1 MNDVIGLIGD
11 VLGWLMYFC
20 YRILPDYF
28 VSIVIFTFGTKIV
41 LMPVSLWVQKNSI
54 KMVKMQPE
62 MNFIKAKYYGNSE
75 KISEEQYELYKREHY
90 QPLADLI
97 PLALQLILLMGVIDV
112 INHPEEHIFRG
123 NPGVLDTMLGSL
135 DLSSI
140 PAEVGGIAYL
150 IPLTAAF
157 SAWFM
162 CFIQNKINV
171 LQAEQGKINQ
181 LGTMILSIG
190 LSLYLGFF
198 VKTGVGIY
206 WTFSNL
212 FSVVQLY
219 FLNIIMNPKK
229 YIDYGALEKSREELR
244 SASAFESRNKKKL
257 FAKDPYRK
265 REKADYRRFF
275 KDYEMQLVFYSEK
288 NGFYKYFQN
297 IIETLLEKSD
307 VVINYITSD
316 PDDKVFEMQSDR
328 FRPYYIGENKLIVLM
343 MKLEADIVV
352 MTTPDLESF
361 HIKRS
366 LVRKDNEYIYV
377 PHDVNSPNLTFRK
390 EALDHFDTIFSSGYL
405 CTKEIRKREELY
417 RLPEKKIIE
426 WGSSVIDNMIRS
438 YDAMDKE
445 ERTEKAVRKIL
456 IAPSWQKDNI
466 LSSCIEEI
474 LENLQGH
481 GYKIIVRP
489 HPQFVRHEEERLAY
503 LREKFNMDTRE
514 DMELQTDFSSNSTV
528 YEADVV
534 ITDWSSIAFEY
545 SFATRKPS
553 LFINTPM
560 KVMNEDYEELGITPI
575 DIELRSKI
583 GRSVDTDQLATLPQI
598 VEELLSDGAFSE
610 KSLEKIRNEYIYHI
624 GHSGDIGAAYIMDR
638 LAYYKKK
645 HEEEDDD

>member
-1 MNDVIGLIGD
+1 MDYIIGMIGD
-11 VLGWLMYFC
+11 VLGWLMYYC
-20 YRILPDYF
+20 YHILPDYF
-28 VSIVIFTFGTKIV
+28 VSIIIFTFGTKIV
-41 LMPVSLWVQKNSI
+41 LLPVSLWVQKNSI

-97 PLALQLILLMGVIDV
+97 PLGLQLILLMGVIDV
-112 INHPEEHIFRG
+112 INYPEEHIFRG

-135 DLSSI
+135 DLSSV
-140 PAEVGGIAYL
+140 PAEVGRVAYL
-150 IPLTAAF
+150 VPLIAAF

-162 CFIQNKINV
+162 CYIQNRINV
-171 LQAEQGKINQ
+171 LQSEQGKVNQ
-181 LGTMILSIG
+181 LGTMVLSIG

-219 FLNIIMNPKK
+219 VLNIILNPKK
-229 YIDYGALEKSREELR
+229 YIDYEALEKSREELKA
-244 SASAFESRNKKKL
+244 ASAFDKKNRKKL
-257 FAKDPYRK
+257 FEKDPYRK
-265 REKADYRRFF
+265 KEKADYKRFF

-307 VVINYITSD
+307 VVINYITND
-316 PDDKVFEMQSDR
+316 PNDKVFELESDR
-328 FRPYYIGENKLIVLM
+328 FKPYYIGENKLIVLM
-343 MKLEADIVV
+343 MKLEADVVV

-390 EALDHFDTIFSSGYL
+390 EALDHFDTIFSSGCL

-417 RLPEKKIIE
+417 KLPEKRIIE
-426 WGSSVIDNMIRS
+426 WGSSVIDNMIKS
-438 YDAMDKE
+438 YGMMDK
-445 ERTEKAVRKIL
+445 REKTVREIL

-481 GYKIIVRP
+481 GYRIIVRP
-489 HPQFVRHEEERLAY
+489 HPQFVRHEEERLTS
-503 LREKFNMDTRE
+503 LREKFHMEMRE
-514 DMELQTDFSSNSTV
+514 DMEMQTDFSSNSTV
-528 YEADVV
+528 YEADIV

-545 SFATRKPS
+545 SFATLKPS

-575 DIELRSKI
+575 DIELRNKI
-583 GRSVDTDQLATLPQI
+583 GISVDIDQLATLPQV
-598 VEELLSDGAFSE
+598 VEKLIHSNDFSKE
-610 KSLEKIRNEYIYHI
+610 SLEEIRNKYIYHI
-624 GHSGDIGAAYIMDR
+624 GQSGEIGAAYIMDR
-638 LAYYKKK
+638 LAYYQKK
-645 HEEEDDD
+645 HEEEDDY

>member
-1 MNDVIGLIGD
+1 MNHVIGLIGD

-20 YRILPDYF
+20 YHILPDYF

-123 NPGVLDTMLGSL
+123 KPGVLDTMLGSL

-150 IPLTAAF
+150 IPLIAAF

-162 CFIQNKINV
+162 CFVQNKINV

-219 FLNIIMNPKK
+219 FLNIIMNPRK
-229 YIDYGALEKSREELR
+229 YIDYEALEKSRGELR
-244 SASAFESRNKKKL
+244 AASAFEKRNKKRL
-257 FAKDPYRK
+257 FEKDPYRK
-265 REKADYRRFF
+265 KEKADYKRFF
-275 KDYEMQLVFYSEK
+275 RDYEMQLVFYSEK

-316 PDDKVFEMQSDR
+316 PNDKVFEMESDR
-328 FRPYYIGENKLIVLM
+328 FQPYYIGENKLIVLM

-366 LVRKDNEYIYV
+366 LVRRDNEYIYV

-390 EALDHFDTIFSSGYL
+390 EALDHFDTIFSSGRL
-405 CTKEIRKREELY
+405 CTEEIRKREELY
-417 RLPEKKIIE
+417 KLPEKKIIE
-426 WGSSVIDNMIRS
+426 WGSSVIDNMICS
-438 YDAMDKE
+438 YDAMGQE
-445 ERTEKAVRKIL
+445 EKTVREIL

-503 LREKFNMDTRE
+503 LREKFHMDERE

-528 YEADVV
+528 YRADVV

-545 SFATRKPS
+545 SFATLKPS

-575 DIELRSKI
+575 DIELRNKI
-583 GRSVDTDQLATLPQI
+583 GRSVDMNQLATLPQV
-598 VEELLSDGAFSE
+598 VEELWNNNAFSR
-610 KSLEKIRNEYIYHI
+610 KSLEMIRNEYIYHI
-624 GHSGDIGAAYIMDR
+624 GHSGEIGAAYILDR

-645 HEEEDDD
+645 HEEEDDY

>member
-1 MNDVIGLIGD
+1 M
-11 VLGWLMYFC
+11 
-20 YRILPDYF
+20 
-28 VSIVIFTFGTKIV
+28 
-41 LMPVSLWVQKNSI
+41 
-54 KMVKMQPE
+54 
-62 MNFIKAKYYGNSE
+62 
-75 KISEEQYELYKREHY
+75 
-90 QPLADLI
+90 
-97 PLALQLILLMGVIDV
+97 
-112 INHPEEHIFRG
+112 
-123 NPGVLDTMLGSL
+123 LDTMLGGM
-135 DLSSI
+135 DLSSVPI
-140 PAEVGGIAYL
+140 EAKGITFIVPL
-150 IPLTAAF
+150 IAAF

-171 LQAEQGKINQ
+171 LQSEQGKLNQ
-181 LGTMILSIG
+181 TGTMILSIG

-219 FLNIIMNPKK
+219 FLNMIMNPKK
-229 YIDYGALEKSREELR
+229 YIDYEALEKSREELKE
-244 SASAFESRNKKKL
+244 ASAFASQHKKKL
-257 FAKDPYRK
+257 FEKDPYAK
-265 REKADYRRFF
+265 KEKADYKRFF

-316 PDDKVFEMQSDR
+316 PNDKVFEMESDR
-328 FRPYYIGENKLIVLM
+328 FKPYYIGENKLIVLM
-343 MKLEADIVV
+343 MKMEADVVV

-390 EALDHFDTIFSSGYL
+390 EALDHFDTVFSSGYL
-405 CTKEIRKREELY
+405 CTEEIRKREEMY
-417 RLPEKKIIE
+417 SLPKKNIIE
-426 WGSSVIDNMIRS
+426 WGSSVIDNMIKS
-438 YDAMDKE
+438 YDNV
-445 ERTEKAVRKIL
+445 EKREKTMKGIL

-466 LSSCIEEI
+466 LYSCIDEI

-489 HPQFVRHEEERLAY
+489 HPQFVRHEPERIEA
-503 LREKFNMDTRE
+503 LRGKFNMDGRD

-545 SFATRKPS
+545 SFSTLKPS

-560 KVMNEDYEELGITPI
+560 KIMNEDYEELGITPI
-575 DIELRSKI
+575 DIEIRNKV
-583 GRSVDTDQLATLPQI
+583 GRSVDMDKLGSLAEI
-598 VEELLSDGAFSE
+598 VDELLNSNEFS
-610 KSLEKIRNEYIYHI
+610 KDSLRKIRDKYIYNI
-624 GHSGDIGAAYIMDR
+624 GLSGEVGAQYIMER
-638 LAYYKKK
+638 LEYYKKK
-645 HEEEDDD
+645 HEDEDD

>member
-1 MNDVIGLIGD
+1 MNYVIGLIGD
-11 VLGWLMYFC
+11 VLGGLMYCC
-20 YRILPDYF
+20 YNLLPNYF
-28 VSIVIFTFGTKIV
+28 ISIALFTFSTKMV
-41 LMPVSLWVQKNSI
+41 LLPVSLWVQKNSI

-62 MNFIKAKYYGNSE
+62 MNFIRAKYFGNGE

-140 PAEVGGIAYL
+140 PAEVGGTAYL
-150 IPLTAAF
+150 IPLVAAF

-171 LQAEQGKINQ
+171 LQSEQGKINQ
-181 LGTMILSIG
+181 MGTMILSIG

-212 FSVVQLY
+212 FSVLQLY

-229 YIDYGALEKSREELR
+229 YIDYEALEKSREELR
-244 SASAFESRNKKKL
+244 SASAFERQNKKK
-257 FAKDPYRK
+257 FFEKDPYRK
-265 REKADYRRFF
+265 KEKADYKRFF
-275 KDYEMQLVFYSEK
+275 RDYEMQLVFYSEK

-316 PDDKVFEMQSDR
+316 PNDKVFEMESER
-328 FRPYYIGENKLIVLM
+328 FKPYYIGENKLIVLM
-343 MKLEADIVV
+343 MKMEADIVV

-390 EALDHFDTIFSSGYL
+390 EALDHFDTIFSSGPL
-405 CTKEIRKREELY
+405 CTKEIRKREEKY
-417 RLPEKKIIE
+417 RLPEKRIIE

-438 YDAMDKE
+438 YDAMDQ
-445 ERTEKAVRKIL
+445 REKAVREIL

-474 LENLQGH
+474 LENLEGH
-481 GYKIIVRP
+481 GYRIIVRP
-489 HPQFVRHEEERLAY
+489 HPQFVRHDADRLEY
-503 LREKFNMDTRE
+503 LRGKFHMDERD
-514 DMELQTDFSSNSTV
+514 DMEMQTDFSSNSTV
-528 YEADVV
+528 YQADIV

-545 SFATRKPS
+545 SFATLKPS

-560 KVMNEDYEELGITPI
+560 KIMNEDYEELGITPI
-575 DIELRSKI
+575 DIELRSRI
-583 GRSVDTDQLATLPQI
+583 GKSVDLDQLETLPK
-598 VEELLSDGAFSE
+598 VVDELLNNNAFSKE
-610 KSLEKIRNEYIYHI
+610 SLEKIRNEYIYQI
-624 GHSGDIGAAYIMDR
+624 GHSGEVGAEYIMDR

-645 HEEEDDD
+645 HEEEDD

>member
-1 MNDVIGLIGD
+1 MNYIIGLIGD

-20 YRILPDYF
+20 YRVLPDYF
-28 VSIVIFTFGTKIV
+28 ISIIVFTFGTKIV
-41 LMPVSLWVQKNSI
+41 LLPVSLWVQKNSI

-97 PLALQLILLMGVIDV
+97 PLALQLILLMGVIEV
-112 INHPEEHIFRG
+112 INHPEEYIFRG
-123 NPGVLDTMLGSL
+123 KLGVLDTMLGSL
-135 DLSSI
+135 DLSSV
-140 PAEVGGIAYL
+140 PVEVGGIAYL
-150 IPLTAAF
+150 IPLIAAL

-171 LQAEQGKINQ
+171 LQAEQGKLNQ

-206 WTFSNL
+206 WTFSNI

-219 FLNIIMNPKK
+219 FLNLILNPKR
-229 YIDYGALEKSREELR
+229 YIDYDALERSREELK
-244 SASAFESRNKKKL
+244 SASAFGKENKSKL
-257 FAKDPYRK
+257 FEKNPYRK
-265 REKADYRRFF
+265 KEKADYKRFF

-297 IIETLLEKSD
+297 IIEVLLEKSN
-307 VVINYITSD
+307 VVINYVTSD
-316 PDDKVFEMQSDR
+316 PNDKVFEMESDR
-328 FRPYYIGENKLIVLM
+328 FKPYYIGENKLIVLM
-343 MKLEADIVV
+343 MKLEADVVV
-352 MTTPDLESF
+352 MTTPDLENF

-417 RLPEKKIIE
+417 KLPEKKIVE
-426 WGSSVIDNMIRS
+426 WGSSVIDNMIAA
-438 YDAMDKE
+438 YAAMDQGEKSVKE
-445 ERTEKAVRKIL
+445 IL
-456 IAPSWQKDNI
+456 IAPSWQKGNI
-466 LSSCIEEI
+466 LASCIEEI
-474 LENLQGH
+474 LQRLQGQ
-481 GYKIIVRP
+481 GYRIIVRP
-489 HPQFVRHEEERLAY
+489 HPQFVRHEEKRLIY
-503 LREKFNMDTRE
+503 LQEKFDMNNRD
-514 DMELQTDFSSNSTV
+514 DMELQMDFSSNKTV
-528 YEADVV
+528 YEADLV

-545 SFATRKPS
+545 SFATLKPA

-560 KVMNEDYEELGITPI
+560 KIMNEDYEELGIIPI
-575 DIELRSKI
+575 DIELRDKVGKSI
-583 GRSVDTDQLATLPQI
+583 DIDNLSILPQ
-598 VEELLSDGAFSE
+598 VVDELLRSDAFSKE
-610 KSLEKIRNEYIYHI
+610 SLRKIRDCYIYHI
-624 GHSGDIGAAYIMDR
+624 GNSGEIGAQYIMER
-638 LAYYKKK
+638 LDWYQKK
-645 HEEEDDD
+645 HEEEEDY

>member
-1 MNDVIGLIGD
+1 MNDIIGLIGD

-20 YRILPDYF
+20 YHILPDYF
-28 VSIVIFTFGTKIV
+28 ISIIIFTFGTKIV

-123 NPGVLDTMLGSL
+123 KPGILDTMLGSL
-135 DLSSI
+135 DLSSV

-150 IPLTAAF
+150 IPLIAAF

-162 CFIQNKINV
+162 CYIQNRINV
-171 LQAEQGKINQ
+171 LQSEQGKVNQ

-212 FSVVQLY
+212 FSVLQLY

-229 YIDYGALEKSREELR
+229 YIDYEALEKSREELKA
-244 SASAFESRNKKKL
+244 ASAFGRQNKKKL
-257 FAKDPYRK
+257 FEKDPYRK
-265 REKADYRRFF
+265 KEKADYKRFF

-316 PDDKVFEMQSDR
+316 PNDKVFEMESDR
-328 FRPYYIGENKLIVLM
+328 FKPYYIGENKLIVLM
-343 MKLEADIVV
+343 MKMEADIVV

-377 PHDVNSPNLTFRK
+377 PHDVNSVNMAFRK
-390 EALDHFDTIFSSGYL
+390 EALDHFDTIFSSGVL

-417 RLPEKKIIE
+417 KLPPKRIIE
-426 WGSSVIDNMIRS
+426 WGSSVIDNMIQAYS
-438 YDAMDKE
+438 AMNKSTK
-445 ERTEKAVRKIL
+445 RVKKVL

-474 LENLQGH
+474 LANLQGH

-489 HPQFVRHEEERLAY
+489 HPQFVRHEEARLTY
-503 LREKFNMDTRE
+503 LRQKFNIDTRD
-514 DMELQTDFSSNSTV
+514 DMELQTDFSSNKTV
-528 YEADVV
+528 YEADIL

-545 SFATRKPS
+545 SFATLKPS
-553 LFINTPM
+553 LYINTPM
-560 KVMNEDYEELGITPI
+560 KILNEDYQELGITPI
-575 DIELRSKI
+575 DIELRSVV
-583 GRSVDTDQLATLPQI
+583 GRSVDMDKLDTLPQI
-598 VEELLSDGAFSE
+598 VEELLHSNAFSTE
-610 KSLEKIRNEYIYHI
+610 ALEKIRNKYIYNI
-624 GHSGDIGAAYIMDR
+624 GSSGEVGAQYIMER
-638 LAYYKKK
+638 LAYFKEL
-645 HEEEDDD
+645 HEAEEEE

>member
-1 MNDVIGLIGD
+1 MSYIISLIGS
-11 VLGWLMYFC
+11 VLGWLMYFSYGC
-20 YRILPDYF
+20 LHNYF
-28 VSIVIFTFGTKIV
+28 LSIVFFTFLTKIV
-41 LMPVSLWVQKNSI
+41 LLPVSLMVQKNSI
-54 KMVKMQPE
+54 KMVKLQPE
-62 MNFIKAKYYGNSE
+62 INFIKAKYFGNNE

-112 INHPEEHIFRG
+112 INHPELHIFRG
-123 NPGVLDTMLGSL
+123 QTGTLNTMLGSL
-135 DLSSI
+135 DLSSV
-140 PAEVGGIAYL
+140 PVETGGITYV
-150 IPLTAAF
+150 IPLIAAL

-162 CFIQNKINV
+162 CFIQNRINV
-171 LQAEQGKINQ
+171 LQSEQGRLNQ
-181 LGTMILSIG
+181 YGTMLLSIA

-212 FSVVQLY
+212 FSILQLY
-219 FLNIIMNPKK
+219 VLNIIMNPKK
-229 YIDYGALEKSREELR
+229 YIDYDALERSRQELK
-244 SASAFESRNKKKL
+244 AAAQFQKQQKKL

-265 REKADYRRFF
+265 KEKADYKRFF

-288 NGFYKYFQN
+288 NGFYKYYQN
-297 IIETLLEKSD
+297 IIETLLEKSN

-316 PDDKVFEMQSDR
+316 PEDKVFEMASDR
-328 FRPYYIGENKLIVLM
+328 FRPFYIGENKLIVLM

-417 RLPEKKIIE
+417 GLPEKRIIE
-426 WGSSVIDNMIRS
+426 WGSSVIDNMIQS
-438 YDAMDKE
+438 YDMMEQKE
-445 ERTEKAVRKIL
+445 KTVREIL

-466 LSSCIEEI
+466 LYSCIEEI

-481 GYKIIVRP
+481 GHKIIVRP
-489 HPQFVRHEEERLAY
+489 HPQFVRHEEERLRL
-503 LREKFNMDTRE
+503 LREKFHMDERE
-514 DMELQTDFSSNSTV
+514 DMELQTDFSSNRTV

-545 SFATRKPS
+545 SFATLKPS

-560 KVMNEDYEELGITPI
+560 KIMNEDYEELGITPI
-575 DIELRSKI
+575 DIELRNKV
-583 GRSVDTDQLATLPQI
+583 GRSVDMDKLSTLAQV
-598 VEELLSDGAFSE
+598 VEELLSSNAFSRE
-610 KSLEKIRNEYIYHI
+610 SLEKIRNEYIYSI
-624 GHSGDIGAAYIMDR
+624 GSSGEVGADYIMER

-645 HEEEDDD
+645 HEEEDDY

>member
-1 MNDVIGLIGD
+1 MNDIIGLIGD

-20 YRILPDYF
+20 YHILPDYF
-28 VSIVIFTFGTKIV
+28 ISIIIFTFGTKIV
-41 LMPVSLWVQKNSI
+41 LLPVSLWVQKNSI

-62 MNFIKAKYYGNSE
+62 MNFIRAKYYGNGE

-123 NPGVLDTMLGSL
+123 NPGVLDAMLGSL

-150 IPLTAAF
+150 IPLIAAL

-162 CFIQNKINV
+162 CFIQNRINV
-171 LQAEQGKINQ
+171 LQSEQGKVNQ
-181 LGTMILSIG
+181 LGTIILSIG

-212 FSVVQLY
+212 FSVLQLY
-219 FLNIIMNPKK
+219 FLNIIMNPRK
-229 YIDYGALEKSREELR
+229 YIDYEALEKSRAELKA
-244 SASAFESRNKKKL
+244 ASAFGRQGKKKL
-257 FAKDPYRK
+257 FEKNPYK
-265 REKADYRRFF
+265 KKEKADYKRFF
-275 KDYEMQLVFYSEK
+275 QDYEMQLVFYSEK

-307 VVINYITSD
+307 VVVNYITSD
-316 PDDKVFEMQSDR
+316 PNDKVFEMASDR

-343 MKLEADIVV
+343 MKMEADIVV

-390 EALDHFDTIFSSGYL
+390 EALDHFDTIFSSGCL

-417 RLPEKKIIE
+417 KLPEKRIVE
-426 WGSSVIDNMIRS
+426 WGSGVIDNMIQS
-438 YDAMDKE
+438 YEEMDK
-445 ERTEKAVRKIL
+445 REKKTKEIL

-466 LSSCIEEI
+466 LSSCIETI
-474 LENLQGH
+474 LEALQGQ

-489 HPQFVRHEEERLAY
+489 HPQFVRHEEERLND
-503 LREKFNMDTRE
+503 LRERFHMNERD

-545 SFATRKPS
+545 SFATLKPS

-575 DIELRSKI
+575 DIELRSKV
-583 GRSVDTDQLATLPQI
+583 GRSVDMDKLDTLPQVI
-598 VEELLSDGAFSE
+598 DELLNSSEFSGE
-610 KSLEKIRNEYIYHI
+610 SLRKIRDRYIYNI
-624 GHSGDIGAAYIMDR
+624 GSSSEAGARYIMER
-638 LAYYKKK
+638 LAFYKKK
-645 HEEEDDD
+645 HEEEDDY

>member
-1 MNDVIGLIGD
+1 MNHVIGLIGD

-20 YRILPDYF
+20 YHILPDYF

-62 MNFIKAKYYGNSE
+62 MNFIKAKYYGNGE

-123 NPGVLDTMLGSL
+123 NPGVLDTTLGNL
-135 DLSSI
+135 DLSSV

-150 IPLTAAF
+150 IPLVAAF

-162 CFIQNKINV
+162 CFIQNRINV
-171 LQAEQGKINQ
+171 LQSEQGKINQ

-212 FSVVQLY
+212 FSVLQLY
-219 FLNIIMNPKK
+219 FLNLIMNPKK
-229 YIDYGALEKSREELR
+229 YIDYEALEKSREELKA
-244 SASAFESRNKKKL
+244 ASAFERQHKKKL
-257 FAKDPYRK
+257 FEKDPYRK
-265 REKADYRRFF
+265 KEKADYKRFF

-316 PDDKVFEMQSDR
+316 PNDKVFEMESDR
-328 FRPYYIGENKLIVLM
+328 FKPYYIGENKLIVLM
-343 MKLEADIVV
+343 MKMEADLVV

-390 EALDHFDTIFSSGYL
+390 EALDHFDTVFSSGYL

-417 RLPEKKIIE
+417 KLPEKKIIE
-426 WGSSVIDNMIRS
+426 WGSSVIDNMIQA
-438 YDAMDKE
+438 YDAMDQRK
-445 ERTEKAVRKIL
+445 KAVKEIL

-481 GYKIIVRP
+481 GYRIIVRP
-489 HPQFVRHEEERLAY
+489 HPQFVRHEEERLNY
-503 LREKFNMDTRE
+503 LRDKFHMDERD
-514 DMELQTDFSSNSTV
+514 DMELQTDFSSNRTV

-545 SFATRKPS
+545 SFATLKPS

-560 KVMNEDYEELGITPI
+560 KIMNEDYEELGITPI
-575 DIELRSKI
+575 DIELRSKV
-583 GRSVDTDQLATLPQI
+583 GKSVDMDKIDTLPQ
-598 VEELLSDGAFSE
+598 VVDELLNSSEFSRE
-610 KSLEKIRNEYIYHI
+610 SLEKIRNKYIYHI
-624 GHSGDIGAAYIMDR
+624 GRSGEVGADYIMER

>member
-1 MNDVIGLIGD
+1 
-11 VLGWLMYFC
+11 MYCC
-20 YRILPDYF
+20 YNLLPNYFISIIL
-28 VSIVIFTFGTKIV
+28 FTFSTKMV
-41 LMPVSLWVQKNSI
+41 LLPVSLWVQKNSI

-62 MNFIKAKYYGNSE
+62 MNFIRAKYFGNGE

-140 PAEVGGIAYL
+140 PAEVGGTAYL
-150 IPLTAAF
+150 IPLVAAF

-171 LQAEQGKINQ
+171 LQSEQGKINQ
-181 LGTMILSIG
+181 MGTMILSIG

-212 FSVVQLY
+212 FSVLQLY

-229 YIDYGALEKSREELR
+229 YIDYEALEKSREELR
-244 SASAFESRNKKKL
+244 SASAFERQNKKK
-257 FAKDPYRK
+257 FFEKDPYRK
-265 REKADYRRFF
+265 KEKADYKRFF
-275 KDYEMQLVFYSEK
+275 RDYEMQLVFYSEK

-316 PDDKVFEMQSDR
+316 PNDKVFEMESER
-328 FRPYYIGENKLIVLM
+328 FKPYYIGENKLIVLM
-343 MKLEADIVV
+343 MKMEADIVV

-390 EALDHFDTIFSSGYL
+390 EALDHFDTIFSSGPL
-405 CTKEIRKREELY
+405 CTKEIRKREEKN
-417 RLPEKKIIE
+417 RLPEKRIIE
-426 WGSSVIDNMIRS
+426 WGSGVIDNMIRS
-438 YDAMDKE
+438 YDAMDQ
-445 ERTEKAVRKIL
+445 REKAVREIL

-474 LENLQGH
+474 LENLEGH
-481 GYKIIVRP
+481 GYRIIVRP
-489 HPQFVRHEEERLAY
+489 HPQFVRHDADRLEY
-503 LREKFNMDTRE
+503 LRGKFHMDERD
-514 DMELQTDFSSNSTV
+514 DMEMQTDFSSNSTV
-528 YEADVV
+528 YQADIV

-545 SFATRKPS
+545 SFATLKPS

-560 KVMNEDYEELGITPI
+560 KIMNEDYEELGITPI
-575 DIELRSKI
+575 DIELRSRI
-583 GRSVDTDQLATLPQI
+583 GKSVDLDQLETLPK
-598 VEELLSDGAFSE
+598 VVDELLNNNAFSKE
-610 KSLEKIRNEYIYHI
+610 SLEKIRNEYIYQI
-624 GHSGDIGAAYIMDR
+624 GHSGEVGAEYIMDR

-645 HEEEDDD
+645 HEEEDD

>member
-1 MNDVIGLIGD
+1 
-11 VLGWLMYFC
+11 
-20 YRILPDYF
+20 
-28 VSIVIFTFGTKIV
+28 
-41 LMPVSLWVQKNSI
+41 
-54 KMVKMQPE
+54 MVKMQPE

-97 PLALQLILLMGVIDV
+97 PLALQLILLMGVINV
-112 INHPEEHIFRG
+112 INNPEKHIFRG
-123 NPGVLDTMLGSL
+123 ADGILDTMLGRL
-135 DLSSI
+135 DLSSVPI
-140 PAEVGGIAYL
+140 EVKGITF
-150 IPLTAAF
+150 IVPMIAAF

-171 LQAEQGKINQ
+171 LQSEQGKLNQ
-181 LGTMILSIG
+181 IGTMVLSIG

-198 VKTGVGIY
+198 VKTGVGMY

-229 YIDYGALEKSREELR
+229 YIDYEALEKSREELKA
-244 SASAFESRNKKKL
+244 ASAFSSQHKKKL
-257 FAKDPYRK
+257 FEKDPYSK
-265 REKADYRRFF
+265 KEKADYKRFF

-316 PDDKVFEMQSDR
+316 PNDKVFEMESDR
-328 FRPYYIGENKLIVLM
+328 FKPYYIGENKLIVLM
-343 MKLEADIVV
+343 MKMEADVVV

-390 EALDHFDTIFSSGYL
+390 EALDHFDTVFSSGYL
-405 CTKEIRKREELY
+405 CTDEIRKREEMY
-417 RLPEKKIIE
+417 NLPKKNIIE
-426 WGSSVIDNMIRS
+426 WGSSVIDNMIKS
-438 YDAMDKE
+438 YDGMEKREKTMKE
-445 ERTEKAVRKIL
+445 IL

-466 LSSCIEEI
+466 LYSCIDEI

-489 HPQFVRHEEERLAY
+489 HPQFVRHEPERIEA
-503 LREKFNMDTRE
+503 LRGRFNMDGRD

-528 YEADVV
+528 SEADVV

-545 SFATRKPS
+545 SFSTLKPS

-560 KVMNEDYEELGITPI
+560 KIMNEDYEELGITPI
-575 DIELRSKI
+575 DIEIRNKV
-583 GRSVDTDQLATLPQI
+583 GRSVDLDKLGGLAEI
-598 VEELLSDGAFSE
+598 VDELLNSNEFSRD
-610 KSLEKIRNEYIYHI
+610 SIRKIRDKYIYNI
-624 GHSGDIGAAYIMDR
+624 GSSGEVGAQYIMER
-638 LAYYKKK
+638 LEYYKKK
-645 HEEEDDD
+645 HEEEDD

>member
-1 MNDVIGLIGD
+1 MNSIISLIGN
-11 VLGWLMYFC
+11 VLGWLMYFS
-20 YRILPDYF
+20 YHLLHNYFLSILF
-28 VSIVIFTFGTKIV
+28 FTFLTKIV
-41 LMPVSLWVQKNSI
+41 LFPVSLMVQKNSI

-62 MNFIKAKYYGNSE
+62 MNFIKAKYYGNGE

-135 DLSSI
+135 DLSSV
-140 PAEVGGIAYL
+140 PAEVGGIAFL
-150 IPLTAAF
+150 VPLAAAF

-162 CFIQNKINV
+162 CYIQNKINV
-171 LQAEQGKINQ
+171 LQSEQGKLNQ

-212 FSVVQLY
+212 FSVLQLY

-229 YIDYGALEKSREELR
+229 YIDYEALEKSREELR
-244 SASAFESRNKKKL
+244 AASAFERQNKKKL
-257 FAKDPYRK
+257 FEKDPYKKKER
-265 REKADYRRFF
+265 ADYKRFF

-307 VVINYITSD
+307 VIINYITSD
-316 PDDKVFEMQSDR
+316 PNDKVFEMESER
-328 FRPYYIGENKLIVLM
+328 FKPYYIGENKLIVLM
-343 MKLEADIVV
+343 MKMEADIVV

-390 EALDHFDTIFSSGYL
+390 EALDHFDTIFSSGPL

-417 RLPEKKIIE
+417 KLPEKKIIE
-426 WGSSVIDNMIRS
+426 WGSSVIDNMIQS
-438 YDAMDKE
+438 YYNVMN
-445 ERTEKAVRKIL
+445 RGEKAVRQIL

-481 GYKIIVRP
+481 GYRIIVRP
-489 HPQFVRHEEERLAY
+489 HPQFVRHEEERLNH
-503 LREKFNMDTRE
+503 LRDKFHMDERD

-545 SFATRKPS
+545 SFATLKPS

-560 KVMNEDYEELGITPI
+560 KIMNEDYEELGIIPI
-575 DIELRSKI
+575 DIELRSRI
-583 GRSVDTDQLATLPQI
+583 GRSVDTDQLATLPQV
-598 VEELLSDGAFSE
+598 VEELLNNSAFSKE
-610 KSLEKIRNEYIYHI
+610 SLEKIRNEYIYQI
-624 GHSGDIGAAYIMDR
+624 GQSGEVGAAYIMER
-638 LAYYKKK
+638 LAYFKKK
-645 HEEEDDD
+645 HEEEDD

>member
-1 MNDVIGLIGD
+1 MNYVIGLIGD
-11 VLGWLMYFC
+11 VLGGLMYCC
-20 YRILPDYF
+20 YNLLPNYFISIIL
-28 VSIVIFTFGTKIV
+28 FTFSTKMV
-41 LMPVSLWVQKNSI
+41 LLPVSLWVQKNSI

-62 MNFIKAKYYGNSE
+62 MNFIRAKYFGNGE

-140 PAEVGGIAYL
+140 PAEVGGTAYL
-150 IPLTAAF
+150 IPLVAAF

-171 LQAEQGKINQ
+171 LQSEQGKINQ
-181 LGTMILSIG
+181 MGTMILSIG

-212 FSVVQLY
+212 FSVLQLY

-229 YIDYGALEKSREELR
+229 YIDYEALEKSREELR
-244 SASAFESRNKKKL
+244 SASAFERQNKKK
-257 FAKDPYRK
+257 FFEKDPHRK
-265 REKADYRRFF
+265 KEKADYKRFF
-275 KDYEMQLVFYSEK
+275 RDYEMQLVFYSEK

-316 PDDKVFEMQSDR
+316 PNDKVFEMESER
-328 FRPYYIGENKLIVLM
+328 FKPYYIGENKLIVLM
-343 MKLEADIVV
+343 MKMEADIVV

-390 EALDHFDTIFSSGYL
+390 EALDHFDTIFSSGPL
-405 CTKEIRKREELY
+405 CTKEIRKREEKN
-417 RLPEKKIIE
+417 RLPEKRIIE
-426 WGSSVIDNMIRS
+426 WGSGVIDNMIRS
-438 YDAMDKE
+438 YDAMDQ
-445 ERTEKAVRKIL
+445 REKAVREIL

-474 LENLQGH
+474 LENLEGH
-481 GYKIIVRP
+481 GYRIIVRP
-489 HPQFVRHEEERLAY
+489 HPQFVRHDADRLEY
-503 LREKFNMDTRE
+503 LRGKFHMDERD
-514 DMELQTDFSSNSTV
+514 DMEMQTDFSSNSTV
-528 YEADVV
+528 YQADIV

-545 SFATRKPS
+545 SFATLKPS

-560 KVMNEDYEELGITPI
+560 KIMNEDYEELGITPI
-575 DIELRSKI
+575 DIELRSRI
-583 GRSVDTDQLATLPQI
+583 GKSVDLDQLETLPK
-598 VEELLSDGAFSE
+598 VVDELLNNNAFSKE
-610 KSLEKIRNEYIYHI
+610 SLEKIRNEYIYQI
-624 GHSGDIGAAYIMDR
+624 GHSGEVGAEYIMDR

-645 HEEEDDD
+645 HEEEDD

>member
-1 MNDVIGLIGD
+1 MNYVIGLIGD
-11 VLGWLMYFC
+11 VLGGLMYCC
-20 YRILPDYF
+20 YNLLPNYFISIIL
-28 VSIVIFTFGTKIV
+28 FTFSTKMV
-41 LMPVSLWVQKNSI
+41 LLPVSLWVQKNSI

-62 MNFIKAKYYGNSE
+62 MNFIRAKYFGNGE

-140 PAEVGGIAYL
+140 PAEVGGTAYL
-150 IPLTAAF
+150 IPLVAAF

-171 LQAEQGKINQ
+171 LQSEQGKINQ
-181 LGTMILSIG
+181 MGTMILSIG

-212 FSVVQLY
+212 FSVLQLY

-229 YIDYGALEKSREELR
+229 YIDYEALEKSREELR
-244 SASAFESRNKKKL
+244 SASAFERQNKKK
-257 FAKDPYRK
+257 FFEKDPYRK
-265 REKADYRRFF
+265 KEKADYKRFF
-275 KDYEMQLVFYSEK
+275 RDYEMQLVFYSEK

-316 PDDKVFEMQSDR
+316 PNDKVFEMESER
-328 FRPYYIGENKLIVLM
+328 FKPYYIGENKLIVLM
-343 MKLEADIVV
+343 MKMEADIVV

-390 EALDHFDTIFSSGYL
+390 EALDHFDTIFSSGPL
-405 CTKEIRKREELY
+405 CTKEIRKREEKY
-417 RLPEKKIIE
+417 RLPEKRIIE
-426 WGSSVIDNMIRS
+426 WGSGVIDNMIRS
-438 YDAMDKE
+438 YDAMDQRK
-445 ERTEKAVRKIL
+445 KAVREIL

-474 LENLQGH
+474 LENLEGH
-481 GYKIIVRP
+481 GYRIIVRP
-489 HPQFVRHEEERLAY
+489 HPQFVRHDADRLEY
-503 LREKFNMDTRE
+503 LRGKFHMDERD
-514 DMELQTDFSSNSTV
+514 DMEMQTDFSSNSTV
-528 YEADVV
+528 YQADIV

-545 SFATRKPS
+545 SFATLKPS

-560 KVMNEDYEELGITPI
+560 KIMNEDYEELGITPI
-575 DIELRSKI
+575 DIELRSRI
-583 GRSVDTDQLATLPQI
+583 GKSVDLDQLETLPK
-598 VEELLSDGAFSE
+598 VVDELLNNNAFSKE
-610 KSLEKIRNEYIYHI
+610 SLEKIRNEYIYQI
-624 GHSGDIGAAYIMDR
+624 GHSGEVGAEYIMDR

-645 HEEEDDD
+645 HEEEDD

>member
-1 MNDVIGLIGD
+1 MNYVIGLIGD
-11 VLGWLMYFC
+11 VLGGLMYCC
-20 YRILPDYF
+20 YNLLPNYFISIIL
-28 VSIVIFTFGTKIV
+28 FTFSTKMV
-41 LMPVSLWVQKNSI
+41 LLPVSLWVQKNSI

-62 MNFIKAKYYGNSE
+62 MNFIRAKYFGNGE

-140 PAEVGGIAYL
+140 PAEVGGTAYL
-150 IPLTAAF
+150 IPLVAAF

-171 LQAEQGKINQ
+171 LQSEQGKINQ
-181 LGTMILSIG
+181 MGTMILSIG

-212 FSVVQLY
+212 FSVLQLY

-229 YIDYGALEKSREELR
+229 YIDYEALEKSREELR
-244 SASAFESRNKKKL
+244 SASAFERQNKKK
-257 FAKDPYRK
+257 FFEKDPYRK
-265 REKADYRRFF
+265 KEKADYKRFF
-275 KDYEMQLVFYSEK
+275 RDYEMQLVFYSEK

-316 PDDKVFEMQSDR
+316 PNDIVFEMESER
-328 FRPYYIGENKLIVLM
+328 FKPYYIGENKLIVLM
-343 MKLEADIVV
+343 MKMEADIVV

-390 EALDHFDTIFSSGYL
+390 EALDHFDTIFSSGPL
-405 CTKEIRKREELY
+405 CTKEIRKREKKY
-417 RLPEKKIIE
+417 RLPEKRIIE
-426 WGSSVIDNMIRS
+426 WGSGVIDNMIRS
-438 YDAMDKE
+438 YDAMDQ
-445 ERTEKAVRKIL
+445 REKAVREIL

-466 LSSCIEEI
+466 LFSCIEEI
-474 LENLQGH
+474 LEKLEGH
-481 GYKIIVRP
+481 GYRIIVRP
-489 HPQFVRHEEERLAY
+489 HPQFVRHDADRLEY
-503 LREKFNMDTRE
+503 LRGKFHMDERD
-514 DMELQTDFSSNSTV
+514 DMEMQTDFSSNSTV
-528 YEADVV
+528 YQADIV

-545 SFATRKPS
+545 SFATLKPS

-560 KVMNEDYEELGITPI
+560 KIMNEDYEELGITPI
-575 DIELRSKI
+575 DIELRSRI
-583 GRSVDTDQLATLPQI
+583 GKSVDLDQLETLPK
-598 VEELLSDGAFSE
+598 VVDELLNNNAFSKE
-610 KSLEKIRNEYIYHI
+610 SLEKIRNEYIYQI
-624 GHSGDIGAAYIMDR
+624 GHSGEVGAEYIMDR

-645 HEEEDDD
+645 HEEEDD

>member
-1 MNDVIGLIGD
+1 MNHVIGLIGD

-20 YRILPDYF
+20 YHILPDYF

-112 INHPEEHIFRG
+112 INHSEEHIFRG
-123 NPGVLDTMLGSL
+123 KPGVLDTMLGSL

-150 IPLTAAF
+150 IPLIAAF

-162 CFIQNKINV
+162 CFVQNKINV

-219 FLNIIMNPKK
+219 FLNIIMNPRK
-229 YIDYGALEKSREELR
+229 YIDYGALEKSRGELR
-244 SASAFESRNKKKL
+244 AASAFEKRNKKRL
-257 FAKDPYRK
+257 FEKDPYRK
-265 REKADYRRFF
+265 KEKADYKRFF

-316 PDDKVFEMQSDR
+316 PNDKVFEMESDR
-328 FRPYYIGENKLIVLM
+328 FHPYYIGENKLIVLM

-366 LVRKDNEYIYV
+366 LVRRDNEYIYV

-390 EALDHFDTIFSSGYL
+390 EALDHFDTIFSSGRL
-405 CTKEIRKREELY
+405 CTEEIRKREELY
-417 RLPEKKIIE
+417 KLPEKKIIE

-438 YDAMDKE
+438 YDVMSQE
-445 ERTEKAVRKIL
+445 EKTVREIL

-503 LREKFNMDTRE
+503 LREKFHMDARE

-528 YEADVV
+528 YRADVV

-545 SFATRKPS
+545 SFATLKPS

-575 DIELRSKI
+575 DIELRNKI
-583 GRSVDTDQLATLPQI
+583 GRSVDTDQLATLPQV
-598 VEELLSDGAFSE
+598 VEELWNNNAFSR
-610 KSLEKIRNEYIYHI
+610 KSLEMIRNEYIYHI
-624 GHSGDIGAAYIMDR
+624 GHSGEIGAAYIMDR

-645 HEEEDDD
+645 HEEEDDY

>member
-1 MNDVIGLIGD
+1 
-11 VLGWLMYFC
+11 
-20 YRILPDYF
+20 
-28 VSIVIFTFGTKIV
+28 
-41 LMPVSLWVQKNSI
+41 
-54 KMVKMQPE
+54 

-123 NPGVLDTMLGSL
+123 NPGVLDTMLGNL
-135 DLSSI
+135 DLSSV

-150 IPLTAAF
+150 IPLVAAF

-162 CFIQNKINV
+162 CFIQNRINV
-171 LQAEQGKINQ
+171 LQSEQGKINQ

-212 FSVVQLY
+212 FSVLQLY
-219 FLNIIMNPKK
+219 FLNLIMNPKK
-229 YIDYGALEKSREELR
+229 YIDYEALEKSREELKA
-244 SASAFESRNKKKL
+244 ASAFERQHKKKL
-257 FAKDPYRK
+257 FEKDPYRK
-265 REKADYRRFF
+265 KEKADYKRFF

-297 IIETLLEKSD
+297 IIETLLERSD

-316 PDDKVFEMQSDR
+316 PNDKVFEMESDR

-343 MKLEADIVV
+343 MKMEADLVV

-390 EALDHFDTIFSSGYL
+390 EALDHFDTVFSSGYL

-417 RLPEKKIIE
+417 KLPEKKIIE
-426 WGSSVIDNMIRS
+426 WGSSVIDNMIQA
-438 YDAMDKE
+438 YDAMDQRK
-445 ERTEKAVRKIL
+445 KAVKEIL

-481 GYKIIVRP
+481 GYRIIVRP
-489 HPQFVRHEEERLAY
+489 HPQFVRHEEERLNY
-503 LREKFNMDTRE
+503 LRDKFHMDERD
-514 DMELQTDFSSNSTV
+514 DMELQTDFSSNRTV

-545 SFATRKPS
+545 SFATLKPS

-560 KVMNEDYEELGITPI
+560 KIMNEDYEELGITPI
-575 DIELRSKI
+575 DIELRSKV
-583 GRSVDTDQLATLPQI
+583 GKSVDMDKIDTLPQ
-598 VEELLSDGAFSE
+598 VVDELLNSSEFSRE
-610 KSLEKIRNEYIYHI
+610 SLEKIRNKYIYHI
-624 GHSGDIGAAYIMDR
+624 GRSGEVGADYIMER
-638 LAYYKKK
+638 LAYYKQK

>member
-1 MNDVIGLIGD
+1 
-11 VLGWLMYFC
+11 MYCC
-20 YRILPDYF
+20 YNLLPNYFISIIL
-28 VSIVIFTFGTKIV
+28 FTFSTKMV
-41 LMPVSLWVQKNSI
+41 LLPVSLWVQKNSI

-62 MNFIKAKYYGNSE
+62 MNFIRAKYFGNGE

-140 PAEVGGIAYL
+140 PAEVGGTAYL
-150 IPLTAAF
+150 IPLVAAF

-171 LQAEQGKINQ
+171 LQSEQGKINQ
-181 LGTMILSIG
+181 MGTMILSIG

-212 FSVVQLY
+212 FSVLQLY

-229 YIDYGALEKSREELR
+229 YIDYEALEKSREELR
-244 SASAFESRNKKKL
+244 SASAFERQNKKK
-257 FAKDPYRK
+257 FFEKDPYRK
-265 REKADYRRFF
+265 KEKADYKRFF
-275 KDYEMQLVFYSEK
+275 RDYEMQLVFYSEK

-316 PDDKVFEMQSDR
+316 PNDKVFEMESER
-328 FRPYYIGENKLIVLM
+328 FKPYYIGENKLIVLM
-343 MKLEADIVV
+343 MKMEADIVV

-390 EALDHFDTIFSSGYL
+390 EALDHFDTIFSSGPL
-405 CTKEIRKREELY
+405 CTKEIRKREEKN
-417 RLPEKKIIE
+417 RLPEKRIIE
-426 WGSSVIDNMIRS
+426 WGSGVIDNMIRS
-438 YDAMDKE
+438 YDAMDQ
-445 ERTEKAVRKIL
+445 REKAVREIL

-474 LENLQGH
+474 LENLEGH
-481 GYKIIVRP
+481 GYRIIVRP
-489 HPQFVRHEEERLAY
+489 HPQFVRHDADRLEY
-503 LREKFNMDTRE
+503 LRGKFHMDERD
-514 DMELQTDFSSNSTV
+514 DMEMQTDFSSNSTV
-528 YEADVV
+528 YQADIV

-545 SFATRKPS
+545 SFATLKPS

-560 KVMNEDYEELGITPI
+560 KIMNEDYEELGITPI
-575 DIELRSKI
+575 DIELRSRI
-583 GRSVDTDQLATLPQI
+583 GKSVDLEQLETLPK
-598 VEELLSDGAFSE
+598 VVDELLNNNAFSKE
-610 KSLEKIRNEYIYHI
+610 SLEKIRNEYIYQI
-624 GHSGDIGAAYIMDR
+624 GHSGEVGAEYIMDR

-645 HEEEDDD
+645 HEEEDD

>member
-1 MNDVIGLIGD
+1 MNYVIGLIGD
-11 VLGWLMYFC
+11 VLGGLMYCC
-20 YRILPDYF
+20 YNLLPNYFISIIL
-28 VSIVIFTFGTKIV
+28 FTFSTKMV
-41 LMPVSLWVQKNSI
+41 LLPVSLWVQKNSI

-62 MNFIKAKYYGNSE
+62 MNFIRAKYFGNGE

-140 PAEVGGIAYL
+140 PAEVGGTAYL
-150 IPLTAAF
+150 IPLVAAF

-171 LQAEQGKINQ
+171 LQSEQGKINQ
-181 LGTMILSIG
+181 MGTMILSIG

-212 FSVVQLY
+212 FSVLQLY

-229 YIDYGALEKSREELR
+229 YIDYEALEKSREELR
-244 SASAFESRNKKKL
+244 SASAFERQNKKK
-257 FAKDPYRK
+257 FFEKDPYRK
-265 REKADYRRFF
+265 KEKADYKRFF
-275 KDYEMQLVFYSEK
+275 RDYEMQLVFYSEK

-316 PDDKVFEMQSDR
+316 PNDKVFEMESER
-328 FRPYYIGENKLIVLM
+328 FKPYYIGENKLIVLM
-343 MKLEADIVV
+343 MKMEADIVV

-390 EALDHFDTIFSSGYL
+390 EALDHFDTIFSSGPL
-405 CTKEIRKREELY
+405 CTKEIRKREEKY
-417 RLPEKKIIE
+417 RLPEKRIIE

-438 YDAMDKE
+438 YDAMDQ
-445 ERTEKAVRKIL
+445 REKAVREIL

-474 LENLQGH
+474 LENLEGH
-481 GYKIIVRP
+481 GYRIIVRP
-489 HPQFVRHEEERLAY
+489 HPQFVRHDADRLEY
-503 LREKFNMDTRE
+503 LRGKFHMDERD
-514 DMELQTDFSSNSTV
+514 DMEMQTDFSSNSTV
-528 YEADVV
+528 YQADIV

-545 SFATRKPS
+545 SFATLKPS

-560 KVMNEDYEELGITPI
+560 KIMNEDYEELGITPI
-575 DIELRSKI
+575 DIELRSRI
-583 GRSVDTDQLATLPQI
+583 GKSVDLDQLETLPK
-598 VEELLSDGAFSE
+598 VVDELLNNNAFSKE
-610 KSLEKIRNEYIYHI
+610 SLEKIRNEYIYQI
-624 GHSGDIGAAYIMDR
+624 GHSGEVGAEYIMDR

-645 HEEEDDD
+645 HEEEDD